1 MNHTPT
7 AQAAPPALSLEE
19 RYTFDVS
26 GMTCAAC
33 ANRIER
39 KLNKLDGVSA
49 TVNYATERAVVTGIT
64 SPAHAIDVIRGA
76 GYDAAE
82 HDDQD
87 DEWSRRANEN
97 RIVSLRRRLITAAL
111 LTVPLMDLTIALALV
126 EQWRFP
132 GWELLCVL
140 LAVPVITWAAW
151 PFHRAAWRNLQNRS
165 VSMDTLVSIGILTS
179 FGWALVSMLAG
190 IDAADGVWLG
200 IGEVPEGANALY
212 LDVAAGLTTFQL
224 AGRYFETRSRRRA
237 GDVLGALSALGA
249 REARRRRDG
258 VETMVPVEELRTGD
272 VVLVRPGETIAVD
285 GRVIE
290 GTASLDTGAMTGESL
305 HRTVGPGDEVIGG
318 SVSADGILAL
328 EATRVGA
335 HTQLAQM
342 AAVAEQAQIRK
353 AQAQHLVDAVV
364 RVFVPVVLVLTVLVA
379 LAWLLAG
386 ADVSTA
392 VTNGISVLII
402 ACPCALGLATPTALM
417 VGVGRGALLGVLV
430 KGQDALEAS
439 GKVTTVVLD
448 KTGTLTLGAPR
459 VVGIH
464 ADGVTAEQLMRLA
477 AGVEASSE
485 HAVAEALRTHAAT
498 MVADIPTA
506 TEHIVS
512 PGHGISA
519 TIDGESIAVGSPAFL
534 RERGAHV
541 SEPLAETVN
550 DAERAGH
557 STALVARGTEAIGVI
572 TLSDVM
578 KPDAVEAV
586 AALHELGLRTVL
598 LTGDTPAAAERVA
611 GSLGIPEV
619 RAGVLPT
626 EKVAVIEQLQDEGHR
641 VAMVGDGI
649 NDAPALAA
657 ADLGLGIVTGTDVA
671 LKTADI
677 ILVRDDL
684 YAIADAITLARATNR
699 TIRTNLIWAFAYN
712 IAAIPIAAIGLL
724 NPLIAAAAMSLSS
737 VFVVHNSLRLQNI
750 QTLRPSAGPAPRGQ
764 GARSETTTNVG
775 AEMHQ

>member
-318 SVSADGILAL
+318 TVSADGILAL

>member
-1 MNHTPT
+1 M
-7 AQAAPPALSLEE
+7 S
-19 RYTFDVS
+19 
-26 GMTCAAC
+26 C
-33 ANRIER
+33 
-39 KLNKLDGVSA
+39 
-49 TVNYATERAVVTGIT
+49 
-64 SPAHAIDVIRGA
+64 
-76 GYDAAE
+76 
-82 HDDQD
+82 
-87 DEWSRRANEN
+87 
-97 RIVSLRRRLITAAL
+97 
-111 LTVPLMDLTIALALV
+111 
-126 EQWRFP
+126 
-132 GWELLCVL
+132 
-140 LAVPVITWAAW
+140 
-151 PFHRAAWRNLQNRS
+151 
-165 VSMDTLVSIGILTS
+165 
-179 FGWALVSMLAG
+179 
-190 IDAADGVWLG
+190 
-200 IGEVPEGANALY
+200 
-212 LDVAAGLTTFQL
+212 
-224 AGRYFETRSRRRA
+224 
-237 GDVLGALSALGA
+237 
-249 REARRRRDG
+249 
-258 VETMVPVEELRTGD
+258 
-272 VVLVRPGETIAVD
+272 
-285 GRVIE
+285 
-290 GTASLDTGAMTGESL
+290 
-305 HRTVGPGDEVIGG
+305 
-318 SVSADGILAL
+318 
-328 EATRVGA
+328 
-335 HTQLAQM
+335 
-342 AAVAEQAQIRK
+342 
-353 AQAQHLVDAVV
+353 
-364 RVFVPVVLVLTVLVA
+364 
-379 LAWLLAG
+379 
-386 ADVSTA
+386 
-392 VTNGISVLII
+392 
-402 ACPCALGLATPTALM
+402 
-417 VGVGRGALLGVLV
+417 
-430 KGQDALEAS
+430 
-439 GKVTTVVLD
+439 
-448 KTGTLTLGAPR
+448 
-459 VVGIH
+459 
-464 ADGVTAEQLMRLA
+464 
-477 AGVEASSE
+477 
-485 HAVAEALRTHAAT
+485 
-498 MVADIPTA
+498 
-506 TEHIVS
+506 
-512 PGHGISA
+512 
-519 TIDGESIAVGSPAFL
+519 
-534 RERGAHV
+534 GAHV

>member
-7 AQAAPPALSLEE
+7 ALAAPPALSLEE
-19 RYTFDVS
+19 RYTFDIS
-26 GMTCAAC
+26 GMTCTAC

-49 TVNYATERAVVTGIT
+49 TVNYATERAVVTGIA
-64 SPAHAIDVIRGA
+64 SPAQAVEVIRGA

-97 RIVSLRRRLITAAL
+97 RIVTLRRRLITAAL

-140 LAVPVITWAAW
+140 LAVPVVTWAAW

-165 VSMDTLVSIGILTS
+165 VSMDTLVSLGIVTS
-179 FGWALVSMLAG
+179 FGWALVAMIAG
-190 IDAADGVWLG
+190 IEPSDGVWLG
-200 IGEVPEGANALY
+200 IGEVPDGANALY

-237 GDVLGALSALGA
+237 GDVLSALSALGA

-272 VVLVRPGETIAVD
+272 IVLVRPGETIAAD

-318 SVSADGILAL
+318 SVSTDGILAL

-342 AAVAEQAQIRK
+342 AAIAEQAQIRK
-353 AQAQHLVDAVV
+353 AQVQHLVDAVV

-459 VVGIH
+459 VVSIH

-477 AGVEASSE
+477 AGVEAASE
-485 HAVAEALRTHAAT
+485 HAVAEALRTRAAT

-506 TEHIVS
+506 TDHIVS

-519 TIDGESIAVGSPAFL
+519 TIDGESIAVGSRAFL
-534 RERGAHV
+534 RELGAHV
-541 SEPLAETVN
+541 GEALAQTVA

-557 STALVARGTEAIGVI
+557 STALVARGTETIGVI

-578 KPDAVEAV
+578 KEDAAEAV

-611 GSLGIPEV
+611 DSLGIPEV

-671 LKTADI
+671 LKSADI

-684 YAIADAITLARATNR
+684 YSIADAITLARATHR

-712 IAAIPIAAIGLL
+712 IAAIPIAAAGLL

-737 VFVVHNSLRLQNI
+737 VFVVHNSLRLQNV
-750 QTLRPSAGPAPRGQ
+750 TSLRPTR
-764 GARSETTTNVG
+764 R
-775 AEMHQ
+775 

>member
-7 AQAAPPALSLEE
+7 ALAAPPALSLEE
-19 RYTFDVS
+19 RYTFDIS

-49 TVNYATERAVVTGIT
+49 TVNYATERAVVTGIA
-64 SPAHAIDVIRGA
+64 SPAQAVEVIRGA

-97 RIVSLRRRLITAAL
+97 RIVTLRRRLITAAL

-140 LAVPVITWAAW
+140 LAVPVVTWAAW

-165 VSMDTLVSIGILTS
+165 VSMDTLVSLGIVTS
-179 FGWALVSMLAG
+179 FGWALVAMIAG
-190 IDAADGVWLG
+190 IEPSDGVWLG
-200 IGEVPEGANALY
+200 IGEVPDGANALY

-237 GDVLGALSALGA
+237 GDVLSALSALGA

-272 VVLVRPGETIAVD
+272 IVLVRPGETIAAD

-318 SVSADGILAL
+318 SVSTDGILAL

-342 AAVAEQAQIRK
+342 AAIAEQAQIRK
-353 AQAQHLVDAVV
+353 AQVQHLVDAVV
-364 RVFVPVVLVLTVLVA
+364 RVFVPVVLILTVLVA

-459 VVGIH
+459 VVSIH

-477 AGVEASSE
+477 AGVEAASE
-485 HAVAEALRTHAAT
+485 HAVAEALRTRAAT

-506 TEHIVS
+506 TDHIVS

-519 TIDGESIAVGSPAFL
+519 TIDGESIAVGSRAFL
-534 RERGAHV
+534 RELGAHV
-541 SEPLAETVN
+541 GEALAQTVA

-557 STALVARGTEAIGVI
+557 STALVARGTETIGVI

-578 KPDAVEAV
+578 KEDAAEAV

-611 GSLGIPEV
+611 DSLGIPEV

-671 LKTADI
+671 LKSADI

-684 YAIADAITLARATNR
+684 YSIADAITLARATHR

-712 IAAIPIAAIGLL
+712 IAAIPIAAAGLL

-737 VFVVHNSLRLQNI
+737 VFVVHNSLRLQNV
-750 QTLRPSAGPAPRGQ
+750 TSLRPTR
-764 GARSETTTNVG
+764 R
-775 AEMHQ
+775 